1 VTGRWFSPGT
11 PVSST
16 NKTDCHDIIEILLKV
31 ALDTINQAKSDLTC
45 DRQLA
50 RKSLARKSHLFS
62 KLQIQE
68 LIIQLQMYISTKIT
82 PFIKVAK

>member
-50 RKSLARKSHLFS
+50 RKSHLFS

>member
-1 VTGRWFSPGT
+1 MTGRWFSPGT

-50 RKSLARKSHLFS
+50 RKSHLFS